1 MKTAFACIILCIAAL
16 LFGKHQQSRIADL
29 KQRIAT
35 VDAPVRMESR
45 RIAETETSGYRSK
58 YRHRETTM
66 SAPEVFETILSLVQ
80 SRGVT
85 NGPGVVMHN
94 REAFQAM
101 LKLNL
106 AGQKELIRLIATSDD
121 PRLGEGRDALRKV
134 EQINVC
140 ICAMADRHPET
151 ALEYLR
157 NSDDLIG
164 KFFRNWGGTDAM
176 IHYAIRR
183 LCERDPMQ
191 GLNELVAEARRDGE
205 PMCASQ
211 TAKILA
217 GVAEHE
223 PELALETIPLLP
235 DELRPEALRSVL
247 SKAVTDDERTRYFQT
262 VRNGLRGDRESLE
275 MAFRTLLHSN
285 RNVRDQAEPR
295 SWKDRAK
302 WLEGL
307 NLTDDEKMAYAPCEY
322 GDNVADSPDVA
333 RWVADFMPPSK
344 ERDFLLWM
352 KTQGFWMATD
362 SEAAKAFLHQHFINA
377 EEMQQLADEG
387 FLRPN

>member
-1 MKTAFACIILCIAAL
+1 MKTILVCIILCIAAL
-16 LFGKHQQSRIADL
+16 LFGKRQQSRIADL
-29 KQRIAT
+29 EQRSAT
-35 VDAPVRMESR
+35 VDPPVRMESR
-45 RIAETETSGYRSK
+45 RPVETETTDYRSK
-58 YRHRETTM
+58 YRHRDATM
-66 SAPEVFETILSLVQ
+66 TAPEVFETILSLVQ

-101 LKLNL
+101 LKLDL

-121 PRLGEGRDALRKV
+121 PRLGDSRNTLSKV

-140 ICAMADRHPET
+140 LCAMADRNPET

-157 NSDDLIG
+157 NSDALIG
-164 KFFRNWGGTDAM
+164 KFFRNWGGPDAM

-183 LCERDPMQ
+183 LCERDLAA
-191 GLNELVAEARRDGE
+191 GLNELVAEARKDGE
-205 PMCASQ
+205 PIGAYQ

-217 GVAEHE
+217 GVAEHQ
-223 PELALETIPLLP
+223 PEMALETIPQLP
-235 DELRPEALRSVL
+235 DELRLEALKSVL
-247 SKAVTDDERTRYFQT
+247 TKADTDDERTRYFQII
-262 VRNGLRGDRESLE
+262 RNGLRGDRKSLE
-275 MAFRTLLHSN
+275 VAFRTLLHSY
-285 RNVRDQAEPR
+285 RNVRNQAEPR

-322 GDNVADSPDVA
+322 GDDVAESPDVA

-344 ERDFLLWM
+344 ERDFLIWM
-352 KTQGFWMATD
+352 KTQGFWMAAD
-362 SEAAKAFLHQHFINA
+362 AQAAKAFLRKHAIDE
-377 EEMQQLADEG
+377 EEMQRLAGEG
-387 FLRPN
+387 FFRPN